1 MLMNNKDVNEQA
13 TSQDVFHKGIESHNA
28 SSVASF

>member
-13 TSQDVFHKGIESHNA
+13 TSQDVFHKGI
-28 SSVASF
+28 

>member
-13 TSQDVFHKGIESHNA
+13 TSQNVFHKGI
-28 SSVASF
+28 